1 MSHIVPVKRKDL
13 FKLLGLNE
21 TSDIVDPSEEADA
34 KKVALQNFL
43 CSSDKDQF
51 NIHDLQSHPRL
62 LLGTSKFPWE

>member
-21 TSDIVDPSEEADA
+21 TSDIVDRSEEADA

-51 NIHDLQSHPRL
+51 NIH
-62 LLGTSKFPWE
+62 